1 MAASFDPITNGHV
14 DLAVRASAVFD
25 QLVIAVYETP
35 KKQVLF
41 EARERVRLVRDAVD
55 GLDNVS
61 VHSYSGLLYKYAAS
75 LGAEIL
81 VRGLRATSDF
91 DYEFQLASMN
101 RKMSPGLE
109 VMFFLAD
116 IRYTF
121 LSSSIVKEIAELG
134 GDVSELV
141 PASVASALKTRYG

>member
-41 EARERVRLVRDAVD
+41 DAGERVCLVREAVE

-61 VHSYSGLLYKYAAS
+61 VHS
-75 LGAEIL
+75 
-81 VRGLRATSDF
+81 
-91 DYEFQLASMN
+91 
-101 RKMSPGLE
+101 
-109 VMFFLAD
+109 
-116 IRYTF
+116 
-121 LSSSIVKEIAELG
+121 
-134 GDVSELV
+134 
-141 PASVASALKTRYG
+141 